1 MILTV
6 TPNTALDRVLFLP
19 SLELN
24 RRNQATDTVESMGGK
39 GCNVSLVLRE
49 LGEET
54 TATGLA
60 GGESGHRMEAMLR
73 HAGVTPDFVWT
84 VGETRLN
91 SVLLESETG
100 RHTTVCSRGLD
111 AGEDAW
117 NGLLTWL
124 ARWGQSA
131 AVIVLAGSLPE
142 GWSAER
148 YGELVR
154 VAREYA
160 PVVADAT
167 GASLLAAVS
176 AGVAA
181 VKPNQHELESVYGP
195 LPTQEA
201 VIQAARKL
209 AQLGAGR
216 VLVSQG
222 ADGAM
227 LVTSERAWIA
237 EGLEVPVLNP
247 AGAGDG
253 MTACLALGLRR
264 GWDEETTLRWA
275 VAVSAAI
282 VTTRGTAE
290 VYRADVEALLPRV
303 RISPAQG

>member
-19 SLELN
+19 HLELN

-84 VGETRLN
+84 AGETRLN
-91 SVLLESETG
+91 SVLLEAETG
-100 RHTTVCSRGLD
+100 RHTTVCSRGLE
-111 AGEDAW
+111 AGEEAW
-117 NGLLTWL
+117 SGLLTWL

-131 AVIVLAGSLPE
+131 CVIVLAGSLPE
-142 GWSAER
+142 GWSPDR
-148 YGELVR
+148 YGELVH

-160 PVVADAT
+160 PVVADAS
-167 GASLLAAVS
+167 GASLSAAVA
-176 AGVAA
+176 AGVSA
-181 VKPNQHELESVYGP
+181 VKPNQHELESVYGA
-195 LPTQEA
+195 LTTRA
-201 VIQAARKL
+201 AIIQAARDL
-209 AQLGAGR
+209 SARGAER

-222 ADGAM
+222 ADGAI
-227 LVTSERAWIA
+227 LVTAKGAWMA

-253 MTACLALGLRR
+253 MTACLALGVRR

-290 VYRADVEALLPRV
+290 VYRTDVEALLPKV
-303 RISPAQG
+303 RISSV

>member
-19 SLELN
+19 RLELN

-54 TATGLA
+54 VATGLA
-60 GGESGHRMEAMLR
+60 GGESGRRMEAMLR
-73 HAGVTPDFVWT
+73 YAGVTPDFVWT
-84 VGETRLN
+84 AGETRLN

-100 RHTTVCSRGLD
+100 RHTTVCASGLEAD
-111 AGEDAW
+111 DEAW
-117 NGLLTWL
+117 HGLQTWL
-124 ARWGQSA
+124 ARWGPGSD
-131 AVIVLAGSLPE
+131 VIVLAGSLPE
-142 GWSAER
+142 GWSPER

-154 VAREYA
+154 TAREHA
-160 PVVADAT
+160 PVVADAS
-167 GASLLAAVS
+167 GPSLSAAVA

-181 VKPNQHELESVYGP
+181 VKPNQHELESIYGP
-195 LPTQEA
+195 LPTQAEL
-201 VIQAARKL
+201 IRAAQDLSSK
-209 AQLGAGR
+209 GAGR
-216 VLVSQG
+216 VLVSRG
-222 ADGAM
+222 ADGAI
-227 LVTSERAWIA
+227 LISERGAWVA
-237 EGLEVPVLNP
+237 EGLEVPVVNP

-253 MTACLALGLRR
+253 MTACLALGLHR

-290 VYRADVEALLPRV
+290 VYRSDVEALLPQV
-303 RISPAQG
+303 RISAA